1 MKKRSLLISATAAI
15 IYLTTSSYSGGPA
28 HATMGAGTD
37 YTGGAGS
44 SSPATTCGS
53 PGCHSGGS
61 GTTTG
66 SIEFRKKAWGASST
80 PINYYEAG
88 ETYLV
93 TIKGGNASL
102 SHFGFQ
108 FVALRNAG
116 NTRVGTYSNF
126 GTNIHGYPH
135 AAPTIVEHSAPITKN
150 GTGDYVANFEW
161 TAPAGSVGAVTLYA
175 IINAV
180 NNNGISGGD
189 MPGATLSLS
198 LNDKTSV
205 GQVTKQVVFK
215 AYPNPVQDALTLD
228 LTLADAGTYDVTVY
242 NTSGAI
248 VSRQD
253 MNIYSGNYTGTINTS
268 AWTPGLYFV
277 QIQKDGDKRV
287 MPVVKQ

>member
-1 MKKRSLLISATAAI
+1 MKKRSLLITATAAI
-15 IYLTTSSYSGGPA
+15 IYLTTSSYSNGPA
-28 HATMGAGTD
+28 HSTMGVD

-44 SSPATTCGS
+44 SSPSTTCGS
-53 PGCHSGGS
+53 NGCHMGSS

-80 PINYYEAG
+80 SINYYEAG
-88 ETYLV
+88 QTYLV
-93 TIKGGNASL
+93 TVKGTNASL

-126 GTNIHGYPH
+126 GSGVHGYPN
-135 AAPTIVEHSAPITKN
+135 ATPTIVEHSAPIAKN
-150 GTGDYVANFEW
+150 GTGDYVATFEW
-161 TAPAGSVGAVTLYA
+161 TAPANSVGAVTLYA

-180 NNNGISGGD
+180 NNNGVTTGD

-242 NTSGAI
+242 SASGAI

-253 MNIYSGNYTGTINTS
+253 MDIFSGNYTGTINTS
-268 AWTPGLYFV
+268 AWTPGVYFV

-287 MPVVKQ
+287 MPIVKQ